1 MKIALIIVRTLM
13 GFLFLFASITY
24 LFKIFPLPEVT
35 GNVKVFRDGMEA
47 SGYLMYL
54 VKAIELVC
62 GLAFVSGRYVT
73 LAVVLIA
80 PIIVNIFCFHLFL
93 DPKGLPVGILL
104 VLANLFI
111 AYNYRKNFE
120 SVFEAK

>member
-62 GLAFVSGRYVT
+62 GIAFVSGRYVT